1 MKGTITRRLDSVIDN
16 LQSEFQTLYCKGD
29 FIAKM
34 EALKLAGN
42 QSDRPSKLKKLFEMF
57 DACEIKYERGMSN
70 EYYEKLIA
78 KSALPSFKDLEDKM
92 LIKLYSIYERY
103 PTPTE
108 YMTRIVNRLSD
119 PDDHWEDDSL
129 QLRIL
134 KQFIKYG
141 DYLSSAG
148 YNGRKFITDY
158 AKDKISSKSLDSKT
172 DVVRIIAA
180 LDDEIFKA
188 LDTASSDQKSP
199 EGKFGLLKIAD
210 DLALGKFHTE
220 GSTKKQLYL
229 FAMAYGMTYYSGADD
244 TKIDA
249 ETDIEINLFRDYYT
263 NNLMRFI
270 SDVYKGKLDEYELDP
285 SGQGINY
292 KNFAEMIY
300 LYYISQKFTPREKI
314 AKSSAMIEKIKKERR
329 QQGSEPSIQDNGT
342 ETYRNLFSE
351 EILNKSEAEFEEF
364 IKQNYD
370 CDTFQGNYSRG
381 VLQLGTTQNSAFKVY
396 SELLER
402 LRELIKEK
410 EKDIPEKSRMTL
422 ENCNYGLWF
431 TDVAAFW
438 KYGCESICE
447 RNPEIEREKFA
458 EFMELLLAMNN
469 FLGYAVKEDE
479 STKSGEQERA
489 ELSTIKTKTLYAS
502 ESTVTRS
509 SIIVAFYYYYNALH
523 EKDGQDKWKNFG
535 ELFNEY
541 KRVLNPELAKAYYQP
556 LSGRNIFDLLVVF
569 SSSKYVK

>member
-1 MKGTITRRLDSVIDN
+1 MRGTITRRLDSVIDN

-29 FIAKM
+29 FIAKI
-34 EALKLAGN
+34 EVLKLAGT

-57 DACEIKYERGMSN
+57 DVFGIEYERGMSN
-70 EYYEKLIA
+70 EYYEDLIA
-78 KSALPSFKDLEDKM
+78 NLAIPSFKDLEDKM
-92 LIKLYSIYERY
+92 LINLYSIYERY

-108 YMTRIVNRLSD
+108 YMRRIVNRLSD

-129 QLRIL
+129 RLRIV

-158 AKDKISSKSLDSKT
+158 AKDKISSKSLDSKA

-180 LDDEIFKA
+180 LDDGIFKA

-244 TKIDA
+244 TRIDA
-249 ETDIEINLFRDYYT
+249 KTDIEINLFRDYYT

-300 LYYISQKFTPREKI
+300 LYYISQNFTTREKI

-329 QQGSEPSIQDNGT
+329 QQGSKPSVQNNGT

-370 CDTFQGNYSRG
+370 CDTSQGNYSRG
-381 VLQLGTTQNSAFKVY
+381 VLQLGTTQNSAFKIY
-396 SELLER
+396 SELLGK
-402 LRELIKEK
+402 LRKL
-410 EKDIPEKSRMTL
+410 MTL

-489 ELSTIKTKTLYAS
+489 ELSTMKTKTLYAS

-523 EKDGQDKWKNFG
+523 EKDGQDKWKNFA

-541 KRVLNPELAKAYYQP
+541 KRLLNPELEKAYYQP

-569 SSSKYVK
+569 SSYAYLNM

>member
-1 MKGTITRRLDSVIDN
+1 
-16 LQSEFQTLYCKGD
+16 
-29 FIAKM
+29 
-34 EALKLAGN
+34 
-42 QSDRPSKLKKLFEMF
+42 
-57 DACEIKYERGMSN
+57 MSN
-70 EYYEKLIA
+70 EYYEDLIA
-78 KSALPSFKDLEDKM
+78 NLAIPSFKDLEDKM
-92 LIKLYSIYERY
+92 LINLYSIYERY

-108 YMTRIVNRLSD
+108 YMRRIVNRLSD

-129 QLRIL
+129 RLRIV

-158 AKDKISSKSLDSKT
+158 AKDKISSKSLDSKA

-180 LDDEIFKA
+180 LDDGIFKA

-244 TKIDA
+244 TRIDA
-249 ETDIEINLFRDYYT
+249 KTDIEINLFRDYYT

-300 LYYISQKFTPREKI
+300 LYYISQNFTTREKI

-329 QQGSEPSIQDNGT
+329 QQGSKPSVQNNGT

-370 CDTFQGNYSRG
+370 CDTSQGNYSRG
-381 VLQLGTTQNSAFKVY
+381 VLQLGTTQNSAFKIY
-396 SELLER
+396 SELLGK
-402 LRELIKEK
+402 LRKL
-410 EKDIPEKSRMTL
+410 MTL

-489 ELSTIKTKTLYAS
+489 ELSTMKTKTLYAS

-523 EKDGQDKWKNFG
+523 EKDGQDKWKNFA

-541 KRVLNPELAKAYYQP
+541 KRLLNPELEKAYYQP

-569 SSSKYVK
+569 SSYAYLNM